1 VETRRDPWAPFRLWV
16 ALTIG
21 VFAVRAVSLATP
33 FSWPGAIP
41 GWLLLLLVMGA
52 LLLALRALLWPGRVV
67 FWRQNEPGIGTEIL
81 HDWRRWWSRPPRS

>member
-1 VETRRDPWAPFRLWV
+1 MERRRDPWAPFRLWV

-21 VFAVRAVSLATP
+21 LFAVRAVSLATP
-33 FSWPGAIP
+33 FTWPGAIP
-41 GWLLLLLVMGA
+41 GWVLLMMVMVA

-67 FWRQNEPGIGTEIL
+67 FWREAEPGIWAEIS